1 MGYSCRLHAFPFYP
15 IDRGVSDQ
23 RSYRGSQVT
32 FLTVPSQLS
41 HPAQLEGP
49 QRMDILVIDDDA
61 SICNFLK
68 TTIEAIGHQCRTVHD
83 PAEAEKAFAQLT
95 PQLALIDLYLKES
108 SGLDVLRFIQKNHK
122 DCAVVMMTALG
133 KPVRIDDLLSLIQRF
148 EKRQTEKR
156 PDVVPWVPSA
166 IIGNSQSMLEVYR
179 LIARV
184 APSDA
189 SVFLVG
195 PSGSG
200 KELVARAIHTYSRRS
215 QNLFTPVNCG
225 ALPEPILENELFGH
239 ERGAFTGADSATC
252 GLFEASKGGTI
263 FLDEITET
271 SLAFQV
277 KLLRVLQEGE
287 IRRLG
292 SNKTVDV
299 NVRVIAATNK
309 PLGPLIQA
317 GQFREDLFYRLG
329 VVTIPVPSLANRRED
344 IPLLAQHFLR
354 NANERHR
361 RNTFLTNEAL
371 QKIVEASW
379 PGNVRELENF
389 MERLVIFAI
398 TEEIGNGD
406 VQQAH
411 AQADNV
417 VPNPDT
423 AVSLKDVERDQIV
436 RVLKETG
443 GNRSLTAK
451 RLGIERKTLYMK
463 AQRLGIDLKS

>member
-1 MGYSCRLHAFPFYP
+1 
-15 IDRGVSDQ
+15 
-23 RSYRGSQVT
+23 
-32 FLTVPSQLS
+32 
-41 HPAQLEGP
+41 
-49 QRMDILVIDDDA
+49 MDILVIDDDA

-68 TTIEAIGHQCRTVHD
+68 TTIEAIGHQCRTVHS
-83 PAEAEKAFAQLT
+83 PTEAEDALAQLT
-95 PQLALIDLYLKES
+95 PHLVLIDLYLKES
-108 SGLDVLRFIQKNHK
+108 SGLDVLRFIRKNHEG
-122 DCAVVMMTALG
+122 CAVVMMTAHASMETVAGSLQHGADEYLG

-148 EKRQTEKR
+148 EKRQTEER
-156 PDVVPWVPSA
+156 PEIAPWVPSA

-215 QNLFTPVNCG
+215 QSPFTPVNCG
-225 ALPEPILENELFGH
+225 ALPEHILENELFGH

-329 VVTIPVPSLANRRED
+329 VVTIPVPSLADRRED

-361 RNTFLTNEAL
+361 RNTFLTNQAL
-371 QKIVEASW
+371 QKIVESSW

-398 TEEIGNGD
+398 TEEIGGGD
-406 VQQAH
+406 VLQAH
-411 AQADNV
+411 AQADDV
-417 VPNPDT
+417 VPNSDIS

-443 GNRSLTAK
+443 GNRSLTAR

-463 AQRLGIDLKS
+463 AQRLGIDLNS

>member
-1 MGYSCRLHAFPFYP
+1 
-15 IDRGVSDQ
+15 
-23 RSYRGSQVT
+23 
-32 FLTVPSQLS
+32 
-41 HPAQLEGP
+41 
-49 QRMDILVIDDDA
+49 MDILVIDDDA

-68 TTIEAIGHQCRTVHD
+68 TAIEAIGHQCRTVRS
-83 PAEAEKAFAQLT
+83 PTEAEDALAELT
-95 PQLALIDLYLKES
+95 PDLALIDLYLKES
-108 SGLDVLRFIQKNHK
+108 SGLDVLRSIRKSHK
-122 DCAVVMMTALG
+122 DCAVVMMTAHASVETVTGSLQHGADEYLG
-133 KPVRIDDLLSLIQRF
+133 KPVRIDDLLSLIRKF
-148 EKRQTEKR
+148 EKRQAEER
-156 PDVVPWVPSA
+156 PEVTPWVPTA

-200 KELVARAIHTYSRRS
+200 KELVARAIHTYSPRS
-215 QNLFTPVNCG
+215 QSPFTPVNCG
-225 ALPEPILENELFGH
+225 ALPEHILENELFGH
-239 ERGAFTGADSATC
+239 ERGAFTGADTTTC
-252 GLFEASKGGTI
+252 GLFEASNGGTI

-292 SNKTVDV
+292 SNKTIDV

-309 PLGPLIQA
+309 PLGPLIQE
-317 GQFREDLFYRLG
+317 GRFREDLFYRLG
-329 VVTIPVPSLANRRED
+329 VVTIPVPSLADRRED

-354 NANERHR
+354 SANERNK

-371 QKIVEASW
+371 QKIAESSW

-398 TEEIGNGD
+398 TDEIGTGD
-406 VQQAH
+406 VQQSRTLAG
-411 AQADNV
+411 NV
-417 VPNPDT
+417 ATDPDS
-423 AVSLKDVERDQIV
+423 APVSLKDVERDQIM

-463 AQRLGIDLKS
+463 AQRLGIDLNS